1 MPIPA
6 SCVIPLTRLRSP
18 KNKSLLA
25 AIVLT
30 QRRSRGMHSKI
41 HITWNNIV
49 SSRSEFKCTSSNCL
63 RNILAWFR
71 KLERKTKIIGMK
83 LDETVMFRGQNNSKI
98 SLKFCIIIKSDSQE
112 TFATVLSTNVA
123 AVTSGASTIM
133 RRVKWSSTGLQNLVS
148 LTPLFHRA
156 YNTDHGNNRKTYT
169 GRAECTEIIVFVP
182 LPEIRVKLCHEY
194 PMSFKRNRKNGYPML

>member
-1 MPIPA
+1 MFITA
-6 SCVIPLTRLRSP
+6 SCVIFLTRLRSP

-30 QRRSRGMHSKI
+30 QRRGRGMHSKI
-41 HITWNNIV
+41 HITWNYIV
-49 SSRSEFKCTSSNCL
+49 ASGSEFKCTSSNCL

-71 KLERKTKIIGMK
+71 KLERKTQIIGMK
-83 LDETVMFRGQNNSKI
+83 PRDETVMFRSQNNSKI

-112 TFATVLSTNVA
+112 TFAIVLSINVV
-123 AVTSGASTIM
+123 AVTSSASTIM
-133 RRVKWSSTGLQNLVS
+133 RRVKWSSTGLQNL
-148 LTPLFHRA
+148 TPLFHRA
-156 YNTDHGNNRKTYT
+156 YNTDHRNNRKTYS
-169 GRAECTEIIVFVP
+169 GRAECTGIIVFVP

>member
-1 MPIPA
+1 MFITA
-6 SCVIPLTRLRSP
+6 SCVIFLTRLRTP

-30 QRRSRGMHSKI
+30 QRRGRGMHSKI

-49 SSRSEFKCTSSNCL
+49 ASRSEFKCSSSNCL

-83 LDETVMFRGQNNSKI
+83 PRDETVMFRSQNNSKI

-112 TFATVLSTNVA
+112 TFRHCSLHQRGRCDVKCIHNYASCEMVVLRTSNFHTV
-123 AVTSGASTIM
+123 
-133 RRVKWSSTGLQNLVS
+133 VS
-148 LTPLFHRA
+148 QSVQYRS
-156 YNTDHGNNRKTYT
+156 R
-169 GRAECTEIIVFVP
+169 
-182 LPEIRVKLCHEY
+182 
-194 PMSFKRNRKNGYPML
+194 